1 MEQMIQQMMLGG
13 GNPNNNNNNS
23 NSIADHPMIRQL
35 QSQFPDH
42 NIRDLLQQMSSPYAQ
57 QQMERS
63 LELQLSQLDHLP
75 GGMNLI
81 QNAYREQMEQA
92 SNNTNNTNS
101 GSSSSDSN
109 INPMQDFL
117 SGLGGGSGMGRSS
130 QGHATDNNY
139 NNNNTMAGPMGQ
151 AMPNPWSS
159 HQPFPRRR
167 RLVAPTAADAATT
180 TTRVVTTTSTTPSN
194 ANPSTQNPW
203 NMTTH
208 SSTSTQPVGMTATPM
223 DESTSRHPDDNH
235 DDNNNS
241 NNSTQ
246 VNEELLYEMGFTDR
260 TLNRRILLEQDNNL
274 DRTVEALLL
283 LSSSRPRDS

>member
-13 GNPNNNNNNS
+13 GSPNNNNNN

-101 GSSSSDSN
+101 SGSSSSDSN
-109 INPMQDFL
+109 INPMEDFF

-139 NNNNTMAGPMGQ
+139 NNNNNTMAGPMGQ

-167 RLVAPTAADAATT
+167 RLVAPTATT
-180 TTRVVTTTSTTPSN
+180 TTRAVTTTTTPSN

-203 NMTTH
+203 NMTTTH
-208 SSTSTQPVGMTATPM
+208 SSTSTQHVGMAATPM

-235 DDNNNS
+235 DDNN

-283 LSSSRPRDS
+283 LSRPRDS